1 MSGVLCVM
9 IVIVAYSD
17 CCGGAGSECFNI
29 TEQVFPDCFYPLLQF
44 RLSLKFWRQWLWLLN
59 SVLLVACSN
68 RFRKMTFLP
77 GRIMKFCD
85 KISSAECW
93 IYGQYLLAGLRWL
106 TTELGRPTRQ
116 TWSNQN
122 SSLPPTANHSALNIV
137 RQAARTTISE
147 RIEIVKHGNK
157 YLKN

>member
-1 MSGVLCVM
+1 MLPYVKSGVLCVM

-29 TEQVFPDCFYPLLQF
+29 ITEQVFPDCFYPPLQF
-44 RLSLKFWRQWLWLLN
+44 CLSLKFWRQWLWLLN

-85 KISSAECW
+85 KISSAESVVNICW
-93 IYGQYLLAGLRWL
+93 LGWL
-106 TTELGRPTRQ
+106 TTTELGRPTRQ

-122 SSLPPTANHSALNIV
+122 SSLPSTANHSALNIV
-137 RQAARTTISE
+137 RQAARTTS
-147 RIEIVKHGNK
+147 K
-157 YLKN
+157 YLKELKL

>member
-17 CCGGAGSECFNI
+17 CCGAVVVLGVNASISLNKCFRTVSIHYCNF
-29 TEQVFPDCFYPLLQF
+29 VSLQ
-44 RLSLKFWRQWLWLLN
+44 FWRQWLWLLI

-68 RFRKMTFLP
+68 KFRKMTFLP

-137 RQAARTTISE
+137 RQAARTTS
-147 RIEIVKHGNK
+147 K
-157 YLKN
+157 YLKELKL

>member
-44 RLSLKFWRQWLWLLN
+44 CLTTILTSMTVASNFCF
-59 SVLLVACSN
+59 ACSLFKQIQEN
-68 RFRKMTFLP
+68 DVPSWKNNEVLWQDFV
-77 GRIMKFCD
+77 
-85 KISSAECW
+85 SW

-137 RQAARTTISE
+137 RQAARTTS
-147 RIEIVKHGNK
+147 K
-157 YLKN
+157 YLKELKL